1 MAKPET
7 HYLIDGY
14 NVIHSWPDL
23 KNRTEDLAE
32 VRDRLVDVLTEYGAY
47 EHYQLTIVFDALFT
61 ADEEHIENPAA
72 LVTVVYTGAGET
84 ADSYIERRAYEL
96 AHGGH
101 EVFAVTSDGAEQ
113 SVVLGAG
120 GYRIPSLELYRRVKA
135 VKEKLRSQ
143 YLGKVSLPYT
153 RNDVAGRLDSETAA
167 KLDRLRRGLEY
178 E

>member
-32 VRDRLVDVLTEYGAY
+32 VRDRLVDMLTEYGAY

-101 EVFAVTSDGAEQ
+101 EVFAVTSDVAEQ

-120 GYRIPSLELYRRVKA
+120 GYRIPSLELYRRVTA